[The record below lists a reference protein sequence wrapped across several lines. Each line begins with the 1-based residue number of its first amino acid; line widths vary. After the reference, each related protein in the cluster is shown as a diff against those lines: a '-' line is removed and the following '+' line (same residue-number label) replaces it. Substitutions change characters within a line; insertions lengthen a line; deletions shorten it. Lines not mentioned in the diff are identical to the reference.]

1 MHRRC
6 HGSWRRWIVV
16 ERGAI
21 GGGPIGGGTFGGG
34 TVGAF
39 VHPGVLH
46 REMLQCNIG
55 SAARSAKRYRFKGDV
70 QHGRMS

>member
-1 MHRRC
+1 MPSMHRRC

-21 GGGPIGGGTFGGG
+21 GGGPIGGGTSGGG
-34 TVGAF
+34 TVDAF

-46 REMLQCNIG
+46 RQLLQSNIG
-55 SAARSAKRYRFKGDV
+55 YAQRFRCQGDV
-70 QHGRMS
+70 QLGRLS